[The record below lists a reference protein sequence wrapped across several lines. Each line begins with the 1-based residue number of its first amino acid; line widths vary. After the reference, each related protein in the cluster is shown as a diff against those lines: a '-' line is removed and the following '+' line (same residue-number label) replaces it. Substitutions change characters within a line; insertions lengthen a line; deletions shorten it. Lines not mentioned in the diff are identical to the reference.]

1 MLSISKIK
9 IFIAVLVLC
18 TFTPLASVSN
28 ENASFISKFSQNRS
42 INFLR
47 IQSAEAYD
55 INIISYNGLKAAEDD
70 TLLGRLGIVGK
81 FFLVII
87 GIGLLI
93 ACWPVFVAGAII
105 WAIVSWLFFGPSK
118 DSKK

>member
-1 MLSISKIK
+1 MLSKIK

-28 ENASFISKFSQNRS
+28 ENASFISKFSQNKG

-55 INIISYNGLKAAEDD
+55 INIISYNGLKAAEED
-70 TLLGRLGIVGK
+70 TFCGRFGIISKVLVGLIALALLIFCWPLLIIFGIVYW
-81 FFLVII
+81 
-87 GIGLLI
+87 LI
-93 ACWPVFVAGAII
+93 
-105 WAIVSWLFFGPSK
+105 FGPSK
-118 DSKK
+118 K